1 MTHWAKLS
9 LPKWA
14 LSPPNLFDIVT
25 GYYPESKPKAG
36 TPAHRPCLVTAV
48 YEDTE
53 SGGYACEVTFGTK
66 SLKTHQR
73 AELDIIIINSSDLDA
88 MGLPMATRFDL
99 DACNRIV
106 MEWNVKNFK
115 PWRGYVSP
123 KIGALILDYQK
134 EYAWIMAKRG
144 GV

>member
-1 MTHWAKLS
+1 MGKLS
-9 LPKWA
+9 QPKWT

-25 GYYPESKPKAG
+25 GFYPESKPKAG

-48 YEDTE
+48 YQDTE

-73 AELDIIIINSSDLDA
+73 SQLDIIIVNSSDLDEI
-88 MGLPMATRFDL
+88 GLPIATRFDL
-99 DACNRIV
+99 DAENRV
-106 MEWNVKNFK
+106 VLEWKDDNFK
-115 PWRGYVSP
+115 PWRGYQSP
-123 KIGALILDYQK
+123 KIGTLTLEYQK
-134 EYAWIMAKRG
+134 EYAWLMARRG